1 MALGDR
7 SLRTLEGVHP
17 DLVQVVL
24 RAAAVGSIMFIVTE
38 GRRTR
43 ERQEH
48 LVATGKS
55 RTMNSRHLGPVSHA
69 VDLAVLL
76 GDGTVSWEHA
86 AYRFLAITVKGAA
99 RDLGIPLEWGG
110 ECFGPSFFDG
120 PHFQLPWKQY
130 PLDLSSPKGATNAA

>member
-7 SLRTLEGVHP
+7 SMKSLAGVHP

-38 GRRTR
+38 GRRSR
-43 ERQEH
+43 ERQQH

-55 RTMNSRHLGPVSHA
+55 RTMNSRHLTGHA

-76 GDGTVSWEHA
+76 SDGVVSWERA
-86 AYRFLAITVKGAA
+86 AYRFLAIQMAGAA
-99 RDLGIPLEWGG
+99 REAGIPVEWGG

-120 PHFQLPWKQY
+120 PHFQLPWREY
-130 PLDLSSPKGATNAA
+130 PLDLSSPAGATNAA

>member
-1 MALGDR
+1 MANLGDR
-7 SLRTLEGVHP
+7 SLRTLQGVHP

-38 GRRTR
+38 GRRSR

-55 RTMNSRHLGPVSHA
+55 RTMNSRHLTGHA

-76 GDGTVSWEHA
+76 SDGVVSWEHA
-86 AYRFLAITVKGAA
+86 AYRFLAISMKGAA
-99 RDLGIPLEWGG
+99 RELGTPIEWGG
-110 ECFGPSFFDG
+110 DWKWFDG
-120 PHFQLPWKQY
+120 PHFQLPHEQY
-130 PLDLSSPKGATNAA
+130 PVDLSPPAGATNAA